1 MGDPSNG
8 DGWQTV
14 MPKSHAGMERLS
26 PAQLEQAERQI
37 LKEWE
42 DSKHHWSGM

>member
-1 MGDPSNG
+1 MADSG

-14 MPKSHAGMERLS
+14 MPTSHSGMERLS
-26 PAQLEQAERQI
+26 QSQLEQVERQI

-42 DSKHHWSGM
+42 GSKHHWSGM